1 MRRGVLLLV
10 AALAVLALPAVPGHA
25 TFQRPSLVSANK
37 DGTGSGNGNS
47 GVMAF
52 LGPCFPSCEPV
63 YFADAS
69 YVSADGSHVAF
80 DSYASDLTTVP
91 DGNGV
96 QDVFVRDLRTNQTA
110 MVSVNR
116 NGIAAEAMSTPVGI
130 SDDGRVVLF

>member
-69 YVSADGSHVAF
+69 YVSADGSHVAI
-80 DSYASDLTTVP
+80 DSYVSERTIDSDGCV
-91 DGNGV
+91 V
-96 QDVFVRDLRTNQTA
+96 QDSLVRDLPETLTAVVSITRT
-110 MVSVNR
+110 R
-116 NGIAAEAMSTPVGI
+116 HAAK
-130 SDDGRVVLF
+130 F